1 MKNAIR
7 KIIIGAMWAVGGVLS
22 ALIPGKI
29 GGVVFAKC
37 EANEAAIRGE

>member
-7 KIIIGAMWAVGGVLS
+7 ELVTAAMWAVGGVLS
-22 ALIPGKI
+22 ALIPGRA
-29 GGVVFAKC
+29 GGVVFAAC